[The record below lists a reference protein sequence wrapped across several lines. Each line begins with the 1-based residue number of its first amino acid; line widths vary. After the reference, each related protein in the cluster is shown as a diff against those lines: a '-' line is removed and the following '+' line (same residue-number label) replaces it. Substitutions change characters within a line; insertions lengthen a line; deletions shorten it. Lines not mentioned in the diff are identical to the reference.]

1 MKTLHRLFVLLLFLA
16 TTIATSFLTA
26 QSFYVSTTGLDTN
39 PGTEALPWKTV
50 TKAAST
56 LTAGQTA
63 YLRGGT
69 YNERFTFTNSGTEGN
84 YITITAYPNET
95 PIIDGTGLGS
105 VYLVSLGSKNYI
117 KISGLRVQNG
127 YIGIGSSGTN
137 AIIENNY
144 IYNFSNM
151 GIWLTNGYNS
161 IVKGNILD
169 RTVYTSWGECIAI
182 TQCEYI
188 DVCNNEVKNG
198 SPTNTGGGEGID
210 VMGSKH
216 IRVFG
221 NVVHDLPLKL
231 GIYIDAYDGLDYDIQ
246 IFNNKV
252 YKCTNGIVISSEKWN
267 DMEKVWVYNNLT
279 YDLTTGEG
287 IKVVDYFNT
296 NYRIKNIIIE
306 NNTMSSCKGISIDA
320 PNGSDFIIRNNILY
334 NCSSTIVLPAPPA
347 NLTIANNLSNSGTV
361 SGSGAIIADPQL
373 TDPTVKDFSLKN
385 GSPAI
390 DKGASNT
397 VPFDYNFKTRLVGNG
412 IDLGAI
418 EYGATDLVDL
428 PSISK
433 PTFTLAKSTV
443 NQSTDDGTQNT
454 STGAVTL
461 STTTLSTN
469 FTSTSSKIIT
479 ALRFTNVAVPKGAT
493 IINARI
499 KVKTSA
505 ACNAGNEAI
514 KINAENSSNS
524 QTLTADAN
532 SISTKPRTLN
542 AAYWLPGNVTTVGS
556 LINTPCLDFIVGE
569 LVSNP
574 DWVSG
579 NAMTFFLEF
588 MTGAGKTLQFNA
600 FDNGSGAAE
609 LSIEYT
615 LDNTNAVIDINQSEN
630 AVKVFPN
637 PASQLLSLDFQGKS
651 YKNISVTNVLGKVI
665 LNNCIDQN
673 APNLC
678 LNVKNWGSGI
688 HFIQLQNDS
697 KISKCKVIVN

>member
-1 MKTLHRLFVLLLFLA
+1 MKTLLRLSVLLFLLTA
-16 TTIATSFLTA
+16 NIATISLCA
-26 QSFYVSTTGLDTN
+26 QSYYVATTGLDTN

-50 TKAAST
+50 AKAASA

-63 YLRGGT
+63 FVRGGT
-69 YNERFTFTNSGTEGN
+69 YNERFTFTNSGTEGK

-95 PIIDGTGLGS
+95 PIIDGTGLGN
-105 VYLVSLGSKNYI
+105 VYLVSLGSKNFI

-127 YIGIGSSGTN
+127 YIGIGSNGSN
-137 AIIENNY
+137 VIIENNY
-144 IYNFSNM
+144 VYNFSNM
-151 GIWLTNGYNS
+151 GIWLTSCKNS

-198 SPTNTGGGEGID
+198 SPTNTAGGEGID
-210 VMGSKH
+210 IMGSKH
-216 IRVFG
+216 VRVFS
-221 NVVHDLPLKL
+221 NIVHDLPKKL
-231 GIYIDAYDGLDYDIQ
+231 GIYIDAYDGLDYDLQ
-246 IFNNKV
+246 VFNNKV
-252 YKCTNGIVISSEKWN
+252 YNCTNGIVISSEKWN

-279 YDLTTGEG
+279 YDMLGGEG

-296 NYRIKNIIIE
+296 NYRIKDIIIE
-306 NNTMSSCKGISIDA
+306 NNTMSACKGISIDA

-334 NCSSTIVLPAPPA
+334 NCTSTIAVPAPPT
-347 NLTIANNLSNSGTV
+347 NLIIANNLSNSGSV
-361 SGSGAIIADPQL
+361 SGTGAIIADPL
-373 TDPTVKDFSLKN
+373 FTDPSAKDFSLKI

-390 DKGASNT
+390 DKGASNN

-454 STGAVTL
+454 SSGVVSLT
-461 STTTLSTN
+461 STTLSTN
-469 FTSTSSKIIT
+469 FTSTSDKIIT
-479 ALRFTNVAVPKGAT
+479 ALRFNNVAVPKGAT

-524 QTLTADAN
+524 QTLNADAN
-532 SISTKPRTLN
+532 SISTKPRTIN
-542 AAYWLPGNVTTVGS
+542 AAYWLPGNVTTIGS

-574 DWVSG
+574 NWVSG
-579 NAMTFFLEF
+579 NALTFIFEF

-600 FDNGSGAAE
+600 YDSGSGAAE
-609 LSIEYT
+609 ISIEYT
-615 LDNTNAVIDINQSEN
+615 LDTITYIPTIKIPNNI
-630 AVKVFPN
+630 VKVLPN
-637 PASQLLSLDFQGKS
+637 PTSDFVTFDLQGQS
-651 YKNISVTNVLGKVI
+651 FKNISITNVLGKVI
-665 LNNCIDQN
+665 LNKSIDEN
-673 APNLC
+673 DHTLSM
-678 LNVKNWGSGI
+678 NVKNWGKGI
-688 HFIQLQNDS
+688 HFVKFQNNFKTS
-697 KISKCKVIVN
+697 TCKVIVN

>member
-1 MKTLHRLFVLLLFLA
+1 MLFR
-16 TTIATSFLTA
+16 S
-26 QSFYVSTTGLDTN
+26 
-39 PGTEALPWKTV
+39 
-50 TKAAST
+50 
-56 LTAGQTA
+56 
-63 YLRGGT
+63 
-69 YNERFTFTNSGTEGN
+69 
-84 YITITAYPNET
+84 
-95 PIIDGTGLGS
+95 
-105 VYLVSLGSKNYI
+105 
-117 KISGLRVQNG
+117 
-127 YIGIGSSGTN
+127 
-137 AIIENNY
+137 
-144 IYNFSNM
+144 
-151 GIWLTNGYNS
+151 
-161 IVKGNILD
+161 
-169 RTVYTSWGECIAI
+169 
-182 TQCEYI
+182 
-188 DVCNNEVKNG
+188 
-198 SPTNTGGGEGID
+198 
-210 VMGSKH
+210 
-216 IRVFG
+216 
-221 NVVHDLPLKL
+221 
-231 GIYIDAYDGLDYDIQ
+231 IYIDAYDGLDYDIQ